1 MPTRKE
7 IRAALEASTKGP
19 MKARDLARA
28 LGLET
33 HRYKAFKKLLRAME
47 EDGGV
52 YRVRG
57 NRYAVPSKINLV
69 TGRLQVTRGGD
80 GFVIPEPAGQDVFIP
95 GSRLGSAMD
104 GDRVVA
110 RVEGRRPGRQPHG
123 RIIKVLDRAH
133 PTIVGTFHRAPKL
146 SYVVPRDPRVSKDVF
161 VPQGEEGG
169 AESGEVVVVEITAY
183 GDRRLAPVGRVER
196 VLGPLDD
203 PGVDV
208 LSVLFGHGL
217 PLEFPPEVEEA
228 AARAVDLAA
237 TPGEGRV
244 DRTALNVFTIDPEDA
259 KDHDDALSVEPLEG
273 GLFRV
278 GVHIADV
285 SHFVE
290 LGGTLDV
297 EALNRGTSV
306 YLVDRVGPMLP
317 HALSSD
323 VCSLRPGQ
331 DRFAVSLFATLDPQ
345 GRVRDHHFERTVIR
359 SRHKLSYQQVQ
370 TFLEKGEGFDPD
382 TDQAIHTLVSIAQ
395 VLRKRREARGSLDF
409 DLPESRVVLDERGA
423 PVDIQ
428 RQPRWESHR
437 LVEDF
442 MLLAN
447 EIVAREGKEKKLPI
461 LFRVHEP
468 PPEDRLEKIRE
479 FLAPFGYPVPKRALK
494 PKDLQNILAQARGKP
509 EEGLVSTV
517 VLRTMNR
524 AQYSVSNLGHFG
536 LAADWYAHFTSPIR
550 RYPDLVTHRAVIRA
564 LVEKKP
570 IPEAWS
576 GSALEMA
583 ADQSSLREQS
593 AQEAERDSVDLK
605 KVEFMERHLGDE
617 FDGTV
622 SGVTSFGL
630 FVLLDEF
637 FVDGLIH
644 VSSLEDDYYHFR
656 EREYSLVGER
666 RHRRFRLGD
675 RVRVKVVRVDRE
687 ERKVDFLLVHT
698 HSKRDV

>member
-1 MPTRKE
+1 
-7 IRAALEASTKGP
+7 
-19 MKARDLARA
+19 
-28 LGLET
+28 
-33 HRYKAFKKLLRAME
+33 
-47 EDGGV
+47 
-52 YRVRG
+52 
-57 NRYAVPSKINLV
+57 
-69 TGRLQVTRGGD
+69 
-80 GFVIPEPAGQDVFIP
+80 
-95 GSRLGSAMD
+95 
-104 GDRVVA
+104 
-110 RVEGRRPGRQPHG
+110 
-123 RIIKVLDRAH
+123 
-133 PTIVGTFHRAPKL
+133 
-146 SYVVPRDPRVSKDVF
+146 
-161 VPQGEEGG
+161 
-169 AESGEVVVVEITAY
+169 
-183 GDRRLAPVGRVER
+183 VER

-306 YLVDRVGPMLP
+306 YLVDRVVPMLP